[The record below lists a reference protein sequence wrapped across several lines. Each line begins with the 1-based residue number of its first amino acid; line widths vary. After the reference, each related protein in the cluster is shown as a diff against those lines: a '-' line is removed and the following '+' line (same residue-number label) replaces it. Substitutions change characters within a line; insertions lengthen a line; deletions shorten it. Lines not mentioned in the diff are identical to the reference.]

1 MVDTPGSRQPVKLW
15 QPKPLDPKP
24 AQATHVRFVVEGFGI
39 WYEDGSL
46 AEPSDS
52 LDPKPLDDR
61 RSEFLARAATVA
73 LGNQLTHR

>member
-15 QPKPLDPKP
+15 QPKPLDPEARTSDP
-24 AQATHVRFVVEGFGI
+24 CGFRRRGI

-52 LDPKPLDDR
+52 LDQKQLDER
-61 RSEFLARAATVA
+61 RSEFLARAATVVV
-73 LGNQLTHR
+73 GYQLTHR